1 MTISVESI
9 KSVEELREACA
20 DFRGVA
26 TKLRDEVAKAI
37 VGQRAV
43 VDEVFTALFA
53 NGHVLLE
60 GVPGLGKTL
69 LVRTLGQAL
78 GLKFSRIQFTPDLMP
93 ADIIGTQ
100 IVVDDAASRH
110 RCFQF
115 RPGPIFAQ
123 ILLADEVNRAS
134 PKTQSALLEA
144 MQEFSVTVGGETRH
158 LERPFLVL
166 ATQNPIEQEGTYP
179 LPEAQLDRFLLK
191 VIVPY
196 ASREDVGTI
205 VERTTGT
212 SQAAETISQVITPEE
227 IVFAQGLARAV
238 LIAPHVQ
245 DYAVRLVLATHPGPD
260 ASEFINRMVVVG
272 ASPRGGQGLVKAA
285 KVRALMGG
293 RSAASTQDL
302 AAVAPSVLRH
312 RIARSFEAD
321 ASGVNVDG
329 IIEEIVRTT
338 PRELQP

>member
-1 MTISVESI
+1 MTATVSTITT
-9 KSVEELREACA
+9 VEELREACA
-20 DFRGVA
+20 EFRVVVER
-26 TKLRDEVAKAI
+26 LRAEVGKAL
-37 VGQRAV
+37 VGQDQV

-69 LVRTLGQAL
+69 LVKTLGKAL

-100 IVVDDAASRH
+100 VVVDDESSQH
-110 RCFQF
+110 RAFQF

-123 ILLADEVNRAS
+123 ILLADEINRAS

-144 MQEFSVTVGGETRH
+144 MQECSVTVGGETRR
-158 LERPFLVL
+158 LEKPFLVL

-191 VIVPY
+191 VLVPY
-196 ASREDVGTI
+196 ASRDDVGTI
-205 VERTTGT
+205 VERTTG
-212 SQAAETISQVITPEE
+212 SRQMEAEVGQVITSEE
-227 IVFAQGLARAV
+227 ILFAQQLARAV

-245 DYAVRLVLATHPGPD
+245 DYAVRLVLGTHPGAE
-260 ASEFINRMVVVG
+260 ASEFVNHMVVVG
-272 ASPRGGQGLVKAA
+272 SSPRGAQALVNAA

-293 RSAASTQDL
+293 RAAASTQDI
-302 AAVAPSVLRH
+302 AVVAKSVLRH
-312 RIARSFEAD
+312 RVARSFEAEAAGLTAD
-321 ASGVNVDG
+321 AIVDE
-329 IIEEIVRTT
+329 IIRATSAEA
-338 PRELQP
+338 QP